1 MMLSLRQVRKS
12 YPIGPTQVEVLKGVD
27 LDVRTGEF
35 MAITGPSGCGKSTL
49 MNLLGLLDRPTSGQF
64 FLNDEAVRYDDD
76 DRLSDVRNR
85 HIGFVFQQY
94 MLLARMTALENVAL
108 PLVYRGTPFKQVQPL
123 CMSLLERVG
132 MADRAQHRPAQL
144 SGGQQQRVAIARAL
158 AGSPTLILAD
168 EPTGALDSRVGEEIM
183 RLFMQLNSQDGLT
196 VILITHDPNI
206 ARQCPRSVVMRD
218 GVVLP

>member
-12 YPIGPTQVEVLKGVD
+12 YPIGPTQVDVLKGVD
-27 LDVRTGEF
+27 LEVRAGEF

-64 FLNDEAVRYDDD
+64 FLNDKEVSYDDD
-76 DRLSDVRNR
+76 DHLSDVRNR

-108 PLVYRGTPFKQVQPL
+108 PLVYRGTPIKQVQAL
-123 CMSLLERVG
+123 CMGLLERVG

-158 AGSPTLILAD
+158 AGSPALILAD

-183 RLFMQLNSQDGLT
+183 RLFMQLNSQDGMT
-196 VILITHDPNI
+196 VILITHDSHI

-218 GVVLP
+218 GVILV

>member
-1 MMLSLRQVRKS
+1 MMLSLRQIRKS

-27 LDVRTGEF
+27 LNVGAGEF

-49 MNLLGLLDRPTSGQF
+49 MNVLGLLDRPTSGEF
-64 FLNDEAVRYDDD
+64 FLNDQAVSYDNDD
-76 DRLSDVRNR
+76 HLSDVRNR

-108 PLVYRGTPFKQVQPL
+108 PLVYRGTPLKQVQTL

-158 AGSPTLILAD
+158 AGSPALILAD

-183 RLFMQLNSQDGLT
+183 RLFKQLNTQDGLT
-196 VILITHDPNI
+196 VILITHDLNI

-218 GVVLP
+218 GAILV